1 MLLYNKAVDVN
12 HTLLRFAALILML
25 DVKVVELD
33 RLRIYDFIVANPFH
47 VSRLSLGQDLSKAKN
62 AFRVYANRYQ
72 IYDPKGLFESM
83 RPVQN
88 IAILNLKEMGVLLE
102 DEYSG
107 RYLLQPDEIPDQLA
121 EIAQDKENSV
131 SLQALKFIDEHL
143 TVMDLVGPNGLKRT
157 SGLME
162 YRYDVA

>member
-33 RLRIYDFIVANPFH
+33 RLRIYDFVVANPFH
-47 VSRLSLGQDLSKAKN
+47 VSKLSLSQDLLKAKN
-62 AFRVYANRYQ
+62 VFKSYANRYQ

-102 DEYSG
+102 DAYSG

-121 EIAQDKENSV
+121 RIAQDKENSV
-131 SLQALKFIDEHL
+131 SLQVLKFIEEHL
-143 TVMDLVGPNGLKRT
+143 VVMDLVGPKGLKQA